1 MAHCDVSLRGPGVNI
16 SPLSQG
22 CLSVTPQHC
31 CTTGISGLLPSR
43 GFYSQKGSFQLP
55 YSANKTYVLRGA
67 GAQTTPHSCPSCLL
81 AAAAM
86 VQVQDKRTAVPLGHG
101 MRDTEMSTQVQLG
114 RRHRSWVEGGCYRA
128 TTRHIARNGGR
139 GARGPPH
146 PGRPRKRWL
155 GFKCY
160 TEGSPRKHSP
170 FLLREL
176 LRLQRRPALI
186 SAWDPQDCFQI
197 TRRQET
203 APE

>member
-1 MAHCDVSLRGPGVNI
+1 MAGVHGWESEQTEPGRASSHGLNSRTWCGCGPEALREIPLLPRPLGMSELHLWMPPLRFSSTWFRVRAGQGVWSFPFVGHCDVLLRGPGVSNI
-16 SPLSQG
+16 SPLLQG

-86 VQVQDKRTAVPLGHG
+86 VQVQDKRTAVALGHG

-114 RRHRSWVEGGCYRA
+114 RRHRSWV
-128 TTRHIARNGGR
+128 
-139 GARGPPH
+139 
-146 PGRPRKRWL
+146 L
-155 GFKCY
+155 
-160 TEGSPRKHSP
+160 
-170 FLLREL
+170 
-176 LRLQRRPALI
+176 
-186 SAWDPQDCFQI
+186 
-197 TRRQET
+197 
-203 APE
+203 